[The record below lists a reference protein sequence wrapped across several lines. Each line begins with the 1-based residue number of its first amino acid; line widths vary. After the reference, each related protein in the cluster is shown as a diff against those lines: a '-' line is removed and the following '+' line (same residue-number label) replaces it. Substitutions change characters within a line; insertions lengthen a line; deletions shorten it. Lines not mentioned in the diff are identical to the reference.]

1 LANGTPVTTTVGDGG
16 LTPSDPGAVEEWLEF
31 NVPYD
36 GPVSGRTVCPFCRG
50 VASSEAEMTC
60 PLEGRFATLKRGRDD
75 PPPRGQTRYP
85 RARRRCGMRS
95 RGCGWAALCVWA
107 VCWDSLSPFLSS
119 KMEGGCRPLRARWLD
134 MRFAFLGQ
142 S

>member
-1 LANGTPVTTTVGDGG
+1 VGDDG

-36 GPVSGRTVCPFCRG
+36 GPVSGRTVCPFRRE
-50 VASSEAEMTC
+50 VASSEAETIR
-60 PLEGRFATLKRGRDD
+60 PLEGRLATLERDGD
-75 PPPRGQTRYP
+75 AGCGQ
-85 RARRRCGMRS
+85 G
-95 RGCGWAALCVWA
+95 GCGWAALCVWA
-107 VCWDSLSPFLSS
+107 ACWDSLSPFLSS